1 MKKINLFIFFCFTIT
16 IGFLSNIS
24 GVKASTTCTFKMEAL
39 ETAITSTIYTPEY
52 YTIEINMDSKTLTF
66 TNVYYD
72 ENIKS
77 DSNDYSV
84 KRGEKKTFTFDEML
98 DYEYGLT
105 VYGPGENDAFEL
117 DFRAIAGSPGTD
129 DACNF
134 ILYEQLKGTNIYR
147 FRYKASASEPCGEQN
162 YDDSYGPTTCLDNG
176 VDPLDKYTCSPSVGT
191 NSYTKIKYSFSTD
204 EKKMV
209 IEFPNKIKQVL
220 DLKSIEDSEGMF
232 AIFDAKDCTECF
244 DEYHTTASGRVEFSQ
259 IVPIFIDEEL
269 SNMLFSS
276 SSNSCPSKI
285 YAMLTFYEMDDTYKP
300 QFFTSYVNTVNVN
313 NDIWA
318 SVTNEISKGWG
329 GTLGTA
335 FVDYITKLENYTYS
349 DYNYATIVLTTKD
362 CGNECFSVTTSD
374 TLVIIDETKN
384 NLDLGEVENCQYL
397 KTDEFYGWLRGLLK
411 IIRIGAIIL
420 VIILTGLDALKSFTS
435 FDEKNNKSF
444 YKHLLNRLMCIAILF
459 LAPSVIKL
467 LISVFNVNDVISE
480 VAKEPFCG
488 LL

>member
-1 MKKINLFIFFCFTIT
+1 MKKINLFILFCFTIT

-66 TNVYYD
+66 TNGG
-72 ENIKS
+72 ESGESSS
-77 DSNDYSV
+77 DYFEVD
-84 KRGEKKTFTFDEML
+84 RGEKKTFTFDEIL
-98 DYEYGLT
+98 DNEYGLT
-105 VYGPGENDAFEL
+105 VYSSGQNDSFNL
-117 DFRAIAGSPGTD
+117 DFRTIASNPD
-129 DACNF
+129 NF
-134 ILYEQLKGTNIYR
+134 TNCDIMIYEQWSFSNSYR
-147 FRYKASASEPCGEQN
+147 FRYLTPGEVCGTISA
-162 YDDSYGPTTCLDNG
+162 DSYGPITCLYNG
-176 VDPLDKYTCSPSVGT
+176 VDSLDKYTCSPSVGT
-191 NSYTKIKYSFSTD
+191 NSYTKIKYSFSTE

-220 DLKSIEDSEGMF
+220 DLESIEDSEGMF

-259 IVPIFIDEEL
+259 FVPIFIDEEL

-285 YAMLTFYEMDDTYKP
+285 YAMLTFCEMGDKYKP
-300 QFFTSYVNTVNVN
+300 QFYTSYVNTVNVN

-329 GTLGTA
+329 GTLGNA
-335 FVDYITKLENYTYS
+335 FKDYIKKLEDYNYS